1 MLGVFFIKSGSF
13 EALNPKFRRGH
24 CVWFVFKP
32 CSHEAAWF
40 VDNLV
45 VVIGILI
52 ECRREMMFLLDS
64 SLILLRSPKANN
76 FVRFV
81 LNLTE
86 FKSEKKNVTKG
97 EPSNFVVLVHLVA

>member
-1 MLGVFFIKSGSF
+1 MSRAGRVFIKSGSF

-32 CSHEAAWF
+32 CSHETAWF

-52 ECRREMMFLLDS
+52 ECRREMMFLM
-64 SLILLRSPKANN
+64 I
-76 FVRFV
+76 
-81 LNLTE
+81 
-86 FKSEKKNVTKG
+86 
-97 EPSNFVVLVHLVA
+97 HH